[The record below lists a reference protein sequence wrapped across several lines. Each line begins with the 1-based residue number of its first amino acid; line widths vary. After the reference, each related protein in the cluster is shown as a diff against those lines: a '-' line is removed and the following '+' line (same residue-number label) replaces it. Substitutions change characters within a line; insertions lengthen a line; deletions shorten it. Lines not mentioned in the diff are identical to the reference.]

1 MNQLNLRDVAQYV
14 ENHIG
19 NFHKR
24 RLEKV
29 TGLQLKEVLLYKNPY
44 LFKAKNV
51 KDAHDIVQGILSA
64 SISSSEE
71 SIFGN
76 WLERLAI
83 FINDLVFHGRK
94 AGIPG
99 IDLDFDRDG
108 KRYIV
113 AIKSGPNWGNAGQ
126 IKNLINEFNTAR
138 KRFTTSGGMV
148 NLVCVN
154 GCCYGKTREK
164 YEYNSKGNY
173 YKLCG
178 QRFWELISGNANLYT
193 ELIIPLGH
201 EAQTNNDEFNEMLA
215 NLTNRLT
222 LEFMQDFCNSDG
234 SINWDKLIVYNSAFI
249 PNIIKSTGKKINKGP
264 ES

>member
-1 MNQLNLRDVAQYV
+1 MKKAELKDITQYV
-14 ENHIG
+14 EENIG
-19 NFHKR
+19 DFHKR

-29 TGLQLKEVLLYKNPY
+29 TGLKLKIVLLAKNPY

-51 KDAHDIVQGILSA
+51 TDAHDIIKDILNA

-83 FINDLVFHGRK
+83 FINDSVFQGRK
-94 AGIPG
+94 SGIPG
-99 IDLDFDRDG
+99 IDLDFDKDG

-113 AIKSGPNWGNAGQ
+113 AIKSGPSWGNDGQ
-126 IKNLINEFNTAR
+126 IKNLITEFNTAR
-138 KRFTTSGGMV
+138 RRFNTSGGIV

-154 GCCYGKTREK
+154 GCCYGRSREQ
-164 YEYNSKGNY
+164 YEYKPKGNY

-178 QRFWELISGNANLYT
+178 QKFWELISADPELYT
-193 ELIIPLGH
+193 KLIIPLGH
-201 EAQTNNDEFNEMLA
+201 EAQERNEEFAEMFS

-222 LEFMQDFCNSDG
+222 LEFLQEFCNPNG
-234 SINWDKLIVYNSAFI
+234 SINWEKLVIYNSAFI
-249 PNIIKSTGKKINKGP
+249 PLNSK
-264 ES
+264 

>member
-1 MNQLNLRDVAQYV
+1 MQTLNIKDISQYV
-14 ENHIG
+14 EDNIG
-19 NFHKR
+19 DFHKR

-29 TGLQLKEVLLYKNPY
+29 SGLKLKEILLNKNPY

-51 KDAHDIVQGILSA
+51 REAHEIIKDILSA

-83 FINDLVFHGRK
+83 FINDSVYKGRK

-113 AIKSGPNWGNAGQ
+113 AIKSGPNWGNDGQ

-138 KRFTTSGGMV
+138 KRFSTSGGMV
-148 NLVCVN
+148 NLICVN
-154 GCCYGKTREK
+154 GCCYGRSRERF
-164 YEYNSKGNY
+164 EYKARGNY

-178 QRFWELISGNANLYT
+178 QRFWELISGDSELYT
-193 ELIIPLGH
+193 KLIIPLGH
-201 EAQTNNDEFNEMLA
+201 EAQEKNEEFREMLA
-215 NLTNRLT
+215 NITNRLT
-222 LEFMQDFCNSDG
+222 LEFMQEYCNTDG
-234 SINWDKLIVYNSAFI
+234 SINWDKLIVFNSAYI
-249 PNIIKSTGKKINKGP
+249 PNKK
-264 ES
+264 